1 MKQLIVASVVA
12 VIGFGLM
19 MTLAPQANAVDI
31 IGESCKGGV
40 SSELCQADKENIETD
55 GTIKTAVDVLMFLLG
70 VVAVISIIIGGIIY
84 TTSNGDSSKLTQAKN
99 IILYAVVGLVVA
111 LMSWGIVRFILEQ
124 F

>member
-1 MKQLIVASVVA
+1 MKQLLVASFVMIV
-12 VIGFGLM
+12 GFSFMLVFATQVG
-19 MTLAPQANAVDI
+19 AVDI

-55 GTIKTAVDVLMFLLG
+55 GTIKTIVDVLMFLLG

-84 TTSNGDSSKLTQAKN
+84 VTSNGDSSKLTQAKN
-99 IILYAVVGLVVA
+99 IILYAVIGLIVA